1 LPSIALRFF
10 LAIVCPLG
18 HNTTVPRKRSTSPGD
33 APECLTALYNQLQ
46 GVMPLLRDIVQQG
59 IVEEGA
65 ALSASGPSPSSDAGA
80 RYRCEKRGKESWAVL
95 DSRKGDALL
104 ALTKYKKGAESLIE
118 RLEAYERYIAHMT
131 AVDATPQQ
139 ARADGRPALPALP

>member
-46 GVMPLLRDIVQQG
+46 GVMPLLRDIVQPG
-59 IVEEGA
+59 KVEEGA
-65 ALSASGPSPSSDAGA
+65 ARYASGPVPSTDAGP
-80 RYRCEKRGKESWAVL
+80 RYRFEKRGKESWAVL
-95 DSRKGDALL
+95 DGYAGDALVV
-104 ALTKYKKGAESLIE
+104 LTKYKKGAQAVIE
-118 RLEAYERYIAHMT
+118 RLEAYERFREFCSTHR
-131 AVDATPQQ
+131 P
-139 ARADGRPALPALP
+139 GRPAGARRRRDI